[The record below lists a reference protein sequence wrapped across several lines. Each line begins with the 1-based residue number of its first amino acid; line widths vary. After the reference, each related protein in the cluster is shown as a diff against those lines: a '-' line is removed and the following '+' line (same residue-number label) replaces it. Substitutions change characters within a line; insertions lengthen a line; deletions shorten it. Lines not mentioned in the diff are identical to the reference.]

1 MKFFIPALIFFTAM
15 IFILAFTIFLY
26 IKLVIAVK
34 KNKDVPNWMYKIGHS
49 IHGREGDSYK
59 SFTDKS
65 ALNEVNFYII
75 GIVIASIAAYFIFY
89 GRYYP
94 NNQVAFWLWT
104 EFFIIAGMRTI
115 IALGKLL
122 LLFIF
127 PLIKKQKYSYSRSAA
142 ANAVEGM
149 ILMSI
154 FACALALNMTGLP
167 VKAPLVKVAGQEIVV
182 GSTKAEE
189 LISEGFTF
197 KGKNSGDIIENKS
210 RGSNF
215 FFSNKIE
222 LLKDGKECGYV
233 DLTPTYKDRDRLEDC
248 IITYFGTSSN
258 SGMFDDIKICD
269 KDISKLSTA
278 YFEKENMRNAF
289 SLSPISYEE
298 YVGDG
303 HYSLVMQTYPYM
315 LWKKYKIEIMLF
327 DNDKPSQFEVYAY
340 HTMWE

>member
-1 MKFFIPALIFFTAM
+1 MKFFIPALLFFTAM

-34 KNKDVPNWMYKIGHS
+34 KNRDVPSWMYRIGHA
-49 IHGREGDSYK
+49 IRGRGGDIFDN
-59 SFTDKS
+59 FTDKS
-65 ALNEVNFYII
+65 ALKEVNFYII

-89 GRYYP
+89 GRYYSS
-94 NNQVAFWLWT
+94 NDVAFWLWT
-104 EFFIIAGMRTI
+104 EFFIIAGMRVV
-115 IALGKLL
+115 IALAKMLL
-122 LLFIF
+122 IFIF
-127 PLIKKQKYSYSRSAA
+127 PMIRKQKYSYSCSAA
-142 ANAVEGM
+142 ANAVTGM
-149 ILMSI
+149 FLISI
-154 FACALALNMTGLP
+154 FACVLALNMTGLP
-167 VKAPLVKVAGQEIVV
+167 VKAPVVKVEGQEIVV
-182 GSTKAEE
+182 GSTTAEE
-189 LISEGFTF
+189 LISNGFTF
-197 KGKNSGDIIENKS
+197 KGKNSGDIIENKR

-215 FFSNKIE
+215 FFSNKVE

-248 IITYFGTSSN
+248 IVTYFGTSSD

-278 YFEKENMRNAF
+278 YFEKENMRDAF

-298 YVGDG
+298 YMGDG

-327 DNDKPSQFEVYAY
+327 DNNKPGQFEVYAY
-340 HTMWE
+340 HTIWE